1 MHQSKLMETW
11 VGLFV
16 ALGLV
21 SLFFLAMQVSNLADV
36 TGDSKGYR
44 VTARFQ
50 NVGSLK
56 VRATVSMAG
65 VRVGRVGAIRFDK
78 ESYEAVVD
86 LNIDPQFD
94 TIPTDTTAT
103 ILTQGLLGEQYVGL
117 TPGAESDYLKDGDKI
132 DLTQSAMVLEQVISR
147 FLFNKAEGGGEH
159 QGAATE
165 PAKVQPAPVESA
177 APAGPPGAAE
187 PADTGP
193 ADGAPEP
200 DSLPAGTVP

>member
-1 MHQSKLMETW
+1 MQHSKLLETS

-36 TGDSKGYR
+36 TGDARGYR

-65 VRVGRVGAIRFDK
+65 VRVGRVSAIRFDK

-86 LNIDPQFD
+86 LTIDPQFD
-94 TIPTDTTAT
+94 TIPSDTTAS

-117 TPGAESDYLKDGDKI
+117 SPGAESEYLKEGDKI

-147 FLFNKAEGGGEH
+147 FLFDKAENGDKRASETPE
-159 QGAATE
+159 QTQVT
-165 PAKVQPAPVESA
+165 PAAPVASPIPEAVVPGEGAIPDVQQES
-177 APAGPPGAAE
+177 APAGAIQ
-187 PADTGP
+187 
-193 ADGAPEP
+193 
-200 DSLPAGTVP
+200 